1 MGLNMQKTFFPLAFF
16 LSVFFSPFGFAEEPD
31 FEGLEWGMH
40 APEVIEVKG
49 SGIIDRGDGYI
60 AYWERIQGKKFKVYY
75 YFDEVGLM
83 HIEYHFEDK
92 VREGESYLD
101 LMYLYRDVLS
111 SKFGD
116 PGDPKIVFSVD
127 IDPDNL
133 EKAVRDGKL
142 RYVFFWE
149 DEKEK

>member
-1 MGLNMQKTFFPLAFF
+1 
-16 LSVFFSPFGFAEEPD
+16 
-31 FEGLEWGMH
+31 MH

-49 SGIIDRGDGYI
+49 SGIIDRGDDYI
-60 AYWERIQGKKFKVYY
+60 AFWERIQGKKFKVYY
-75 YFDEVGLM
+75 YFDDVGLM

-116 PGDPKIVFSVD
+116 PGDPKMAFSVD
-127 IDPDNL
+127 IDPNNL
-133 EKAVRDGKL
+133 EQAVRDGKL

-149 DEKEK
+149 DETHSIELRLGRLREDGKPLLAIIVFMEDRQET